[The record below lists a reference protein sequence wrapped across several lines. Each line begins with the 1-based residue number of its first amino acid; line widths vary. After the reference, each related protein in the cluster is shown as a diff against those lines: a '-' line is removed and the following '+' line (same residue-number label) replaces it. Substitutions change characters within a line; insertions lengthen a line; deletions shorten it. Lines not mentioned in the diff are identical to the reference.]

1 MFTDVKPQMKIH
13 ETEIFG
19 SVMVILK
26 ATTLD
31 ESIQIIN
38 DHQYGNGASI
48 YTQNGHHVRKFKN
61 SEPGSA

>member
-1 MFTDVKPQMKIH
+1 
-13 ETEIFG
+13 
-19 SVMVILK
+19 MVILK